1 MNPKERMLAIAVGGV
16 FAAIMGYFALSYI
29 TGQFSARNA
38 EIAKLEGDIKK
49 SKDLVFAGQLA
60 AKKITQYETRS
71 LPPSDEVTRTLYN
84 DWLLSEIEEA
94 GLIQPDVGF
103 ESKVPEGDL
112 FVRQTFSISAQGTL
126 PQVINWLYAFYSVD
140 WLHRITR
147 LRLKPVKESKL
158 LDVDCTVETLS
169 LRRAKET
176 DQLELRPGKRL
187 ALPTLQAYHDTI
199 ANRNLFGPANAAP
212 KITIS
217 GSKDVYIGRAAELTI
232 KGADPDALD
241 KLRYK
246 LVQSPDESAKFDEE
260 KGRLTW
266 SPKEIGKYEFV
277 FEAIDDGLPSKVSN
291 REKVVLNVTEQPPA
305 QKPKLDF
312 DHARFTV
319 LTAVLDLNGKRE
331 IWLDVRPLDQTF
343 KLHQGDAFEIGSIKG
358 QVAEIGLHDFSF
370 ISDGKLR
377 KLAKGNILEQA
388 QVIADAPAK
397 EEAKSGSTAEAKEN
411 NQAPRSGGSI
421 APKTILT
428 AEDKKAG

>member
-16 FAAIMGYFALSYI
+16 FAAIVGYFALSYL

-38 EIAKLEGDIKK
+38 EIAKLEGDVKK
-49 SKDLVFAGQLA
+49 FKDQVFAGQVA
-60 AKKITQYETRS
+60 AKKVTQYEARS
-71 LPPSDEVTRTLYN
+71 LPPSDEVTRTLYS
-84 DWLLSEIEEA
+84 DWLLGEIEEA

-103 ESKVPEGDL
+103 ESRVPEGDL

-126 PQVINWLYAFYSVD
+126 PQVIDWLHAFYSVD
-140 WLHRITR
+140 WLHRVTR

-158 LDVDCTVETLS
+158 LDIACTVEALS

-176 DQLELRPGKRL
+176 DQLEPRPGKRL
-187 ALPTLQAYHDTI
+187 ALPTLQDYHDTI
-199 ANRNLFGPANAAP
+199 GNRNLFGPANAAP

-232 KGADPDALD
+232 KGADPDKLD

-260 KGRLTW
+260 KGRLSW
-266 SPKEIGKYEFV
+266 SPKETGKYEFV
-277 FEAIDDGLPSKVSN
+277 FEAIDDGLPNKTSN

-319 LTAVLDLNGKRE
+319 LTAVIDLNGKGE
-331 IWLDVRPLDQTF
+331 VWLHVRPLGQTV
-343 KLHQGDAFEIGSIKG
+343 KLHQGDEFEIGSIKG
-358 QVAEIGLHDFSF
+358 QVAQIGQHDFSF
-370 ISDGKLR
+370 TSEGKMR

-388 QVIADAPAK
+388 QVIADAPAR
-397 EEAKSGSTAEAKEN
+397 EETKSGSTAEAKGN
-411 NQAPRSGGSI
+411 SPPQRSGGSS
-421 APKTILT
+421 APKTVLT

>member
-1 MNPKERMLAIAVGGV
+1 
-16 FAAIMGYFALSYI
+16 
-29 TGQFSARNA
+29 
-38 EIAKLEGDIKK
+38 
-49 SKDLVFAGQLA
+49 
-60 AKKITQYETRS
+60 
-71 LPPSDEVTRTLYN
+71 VTCT
-84 DWLLSEIEEA
+84 IEA
-94 GLIQPDVGF
+94 
-103 ESKVPEGDL
+103 
-112 FVRQTFSISAQGTL
+112 
-126 PQVINWLYAFYSVD
+126 
-140 WLHRITR
+140 
-147 LRLKPVKESKL
+147 
-158 LDVDCTVETLS
+158 LS
-169 LRRAKET
+169 LRRAKDT

-187 ALPTLQAYHDTI
+187 ALTSRQAYHDAI
-199 ANRNLFGPANAAP
+199 GNRNLFGPANAAP

-232 KGADPDALD
+232 KGADPDTLD

-260 KGRLTW
+260 KGRLSW
-266 SPKEIGKYEFV
+266 SPKETGKYEFV
-277 FEAIDDGLPSKVSN
+277 FEAIDDGLPNKTSN

-319 LTAVLDLNGKRE
+319 LTAVLDLNGKGE
-331 IWLDVRPLDQTF
+331 IWLDVRPLDQTL

-397 EEAKSGSTAEAKEN
+397 EETTTGSTAEAKEN
-411 NQAPRSGGSI
+411 DKAPRSGGASGSQSL
-421 APKTILT
+421 LT
-428 AEDKKAG
+428 SENKKAG